1 MKKTGLIE
9 ILNSGNIKR
18 ILALVLVIFMVTMT
32 GCFNS
37 EEKDP
42 STSSSNASSQNASEN
57 NSSNDVSSEESSSD
71 TSSTED
77 GNSYNS
83 NYGGNQATQQNGS
96 NTNKDKF
103 VLGEIAIDNQ
113 ETKNSIPTDANEIEP
128 LVDPTNLMTNYKGY
142 ADKERNKL
150 RDEILNTP
158 NTLELYDVKGKVY
171 YVSTSGNDANDGLS
185 PEKPIQ
191 TLAAVDGL
199 LLEDGDA
206 VLFERGCIWRMTE
219 VFECRSYITYGSY
232 GEGRKPMILGSPK
245 NFAQEIWKPSKKKN
259 VWQINYMYNYPCGAF
274 FDNGKEAGYLK
285 TSMRAMT
292 ANTHFFFDESMA
304 TLYLYCDK
312 GNPSD
317 VWDDIEFSQAK
328 MKLHLNG
335 GVHDVVVDNI
345 AIRYTGQGGVGG
357 SYKNGQFTVT
367 NCEIGF
373 TGGAWVGGDP
383 SSGVRYCNGLEAW
396 CAVPNIKWDHNWIY
410 HTFDTAVSPQGN
422 QGTNYHNMSM
432 DKNLLEFNNADFEF
446 FEALPG
452 KYKNYTMNNNICRFT
467 SLGWGTREDDG
478 GIRGIDGVQRGTV
491 YVDQIESMYFNNNII
506 DCPGRMIYKMTI
518 GSKKAYDNWERK
530 GNVYYIKQSIR
541 TTTALT
547 FQFHWKDATTR
558 VSGHSATNAKETI
571 KAFAE
576 FEPDAKVYW
585 YK

>member
-18 ILALVLVIFMVTMT
+18 VLALMLVILMVTLT

-37 EEKDP
+37 EEDEK
-42 STSSSNASSQNASEN
+42 TNTNSSNASSQNDSGN
-57 NSSNDVSSEESSSD
+57 VSSDEVSSD
-71 TSSTED
+71 ETSD
-77 GNSYNS
+77 GGDYSYDT
-83 NYGGNQATQQNGS
+83 NYGGYGDTQASPQGGSDTNSNQ
-96 NTNKDKF
+96 F
-103 VLGEIAIDNQ
+103 VLGNIAIDGQN
-113 ETKNSIPTDANEIEP
+113 TTNTIPTDANEIEP

-171 YVSTSGNDANDGLS
+171 YVSTSGSDTNDGLS
-185 PEKPIQ
+185 PETPIQ

-232 GEGRKPMILGSPK
+232 GEGRKPMFLGSPK
-245 NFAQEIWKPSKKKN
+245 NFAQEVWKPSNKKN

-292 ANTHFFFDESMA
+292 ANTHFFYDESMA

-328 MKLHLNG
+328 MKFHLNG

-383 SSGVRYCNGLEAW
+383 SSGVRYCNALEAW

-432 DKNLLEFNNADFEF
+432 DNNLLEFNNADFEF

-452 KYKNYTMNNNICRFT
+452 TYKNYTMNNNICRFT

-506 DCPGRMIYKMTI
+506 DCPGRQIYKMSV

-541 TTTALT
+541 TTTQLT
-547 FQFHWKDATTR
+547 FQFHWIDESTR
-558 VSGHSATNAKETI
+558 VSSHSASTAKETL